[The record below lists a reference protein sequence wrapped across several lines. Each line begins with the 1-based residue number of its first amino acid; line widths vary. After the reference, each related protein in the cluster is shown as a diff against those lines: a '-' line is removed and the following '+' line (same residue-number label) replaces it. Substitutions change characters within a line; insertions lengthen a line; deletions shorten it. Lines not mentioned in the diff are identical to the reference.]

1 MSANPLVSAPRIP
14 PSVDKALDRAVPTN
28 GSQLAGLSE
37 RNGPVVDVEMEVDS
51 PLTNGHKRK
60 SRTSISKPSYKDE
73 SDSDGARPLV
83 S

>member
-1 MSANPLVSAPRIP
+1 
-14 PSVDKALDRAVPTN
+14 
-28 GSQLAGLSE
+28 
-37 RNGPVVDVEMEVDS
+37 VEMEVDL